1 MAVIRLAWNVYH
13 MINVDS
19 QACEGMS
26 GQAYNAMSGVASSAE
41 ATTAELQASKDPGA
55 PGVSPG
61 SEEGMPAR

>member
-1 MAVIRLAWNVYH
+1 MAVIRLSWTVYR
-13 MINVDS
+13 MVTVDS

-41 ATTAELQASKDPGA
+41 AATAQLQASRDPGA
-55 PGVSPG
+55 LGESPG

>member
-1 MAVIRLAWNVYH
+1 MAVIRLSWNVYH
-13 MINVDS
+13 MINVGP

-41 ATTAELQASKDPGA
+41 ESTAQLQASKDAGA
-55 PGVSPG
+55 LGESPG